1 MADTKSLEELIQKTK
16 KDRII
21 TGGVEEGWIGKME
34 AELGLTLPESYK
46 WFLRTYGQ
54 CGVAGVMIYGIAR
67 NNTLR
72 AALVTEEYREQGL
85 PPEYVV
91 ILDVDDWIYCL
102 DTSQKLDGECPV
114 VEWDREIGT
123 GSESYPDFPT
133 FFAQKIREA
142 LDQ

>member
-1 MADTKSLEELIQKTK
+1 MVDTKALAELIQKTK
-16 KDRII
+16 KGKII
-21 TGGVEEGWIGKME
+21 TGGVDQLWVDTMEEH
-34 AELGLTLPESYK
+34 LSLTLPESYK

-72 AALVTEEYREQGL
+72 AALVTEELREQGL

-91 ILDVDDWIYCL
+91 ILDVDEWIYCL

-114 VEWDREIGT
+114 VEWDRENGT
-123 GSESYPDFPT
+123 GRERYPDFPT

-142 LDQ
+142 LE